1 MPRLG
6 FKNNRIKAIIYH
18 TNKNP
23 VLDVPIIYRLDDG
36 KHICDM
42 PRSPRTNYRKKERF
56 RYGSTKGRFPMKKVS
71 GTLKKK
77 STIIS
82 SPASSSFA
90 TSFCM
95 DEKKCLNFKIPDEQ
109 KNNSDDKDHNTEL
122 SKSDQNEIY
131 SDLFEIIS
139 QQLNSD
145 TFLSISDLDE

>member
-1 MPRLG
+1 
-6 FKNNRIKAIIYH
+6 
-18 TNKNP
+18 
-23 VLDVPIIYRLDDG
+23 
-36 KHICDM
+36 
-42 PRSPRTNYRKKERF
+42 
-56 RYGSTKGRFPMKKVS
+56 
-71 GTLKKK
+71 
-77 STIIS
+77 
-82 SPASSSFA
+82 
-90 TSFCM
+90 M